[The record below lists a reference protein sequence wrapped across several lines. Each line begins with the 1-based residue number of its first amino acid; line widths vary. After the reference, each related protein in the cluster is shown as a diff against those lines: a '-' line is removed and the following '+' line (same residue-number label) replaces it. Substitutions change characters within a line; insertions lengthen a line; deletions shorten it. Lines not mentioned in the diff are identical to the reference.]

1 MAEPRILHVIVDLE
15 RGGAQAQ
22 LYRLLSKAPNS
33 SGVFSIT
40 GSGPL
45 KPEIQALGVRVY
57 GGAGAWPAGLVRS
70 FRRAVRDHRADVICG
85 WMYHGNLLS
94 LASSVGNN
102 GPAVM
107 WNIRH
112 SLHDISHE
120 KLTTRSAIRA
130 GAMLSFRP
138 KRIVYNSA
146 VAAQQ
151 HENLGY
157 RRRCRGV
164 IPNGFDTQ
172 RFRPDATQ
180 RQRARAG
187 FGVPGDQPLI
197 GVVGRAHPMKNH
209 RGFVSA
215 VAIAIR
221 HTSPFR
227 VVMIGAGVDAPGA
240 GLGEQVR
247 RLGLEGVI
255 DLQGER
261 SNLEG
266 LYPALD
272 LLVLPSAWGEAFPN
286 VVGEAMACGV
296 PCLVTDV
303 GSAAEVVGGT
313 GFVVP
318 SPAPNAVAE
327 ELVRTLSVGKPRLH
341 ALGVQARRRVERLYS
356 IDAMAAKYRELF
368 HDVTAGKNLHTQL

>member
-15 RGGAQAQ
+15 RGGAQVQ
-22 LYRLLSKAPNS
+22 LYRLLSKAPKS
-33 SGVFSIT
+33 SGVFAIS
-40 GSGPL
+40 GSGPIE
-45 KPEIQALGVRVY
+45 PEIQALGVRVY
-57 GGAGAWPAGLVRS
+57 GSRGAWPAGLVSS
-70 FRRAVRDHRADVICG
+70 FRRAVRHHRADVICG

-94 LASSVGNN
+94 LASGVGTNR
-102 GPAVM
+102 PAVM

-112 SLHDISHE
+112 SLHDFAHE
-120 KLTTRSAIRA
+120 KLTTRLAIRA

-151 HENLGY
+151 HESFGY

-172 RFRPDATQ
+172 HFRPDATQ

-187 FGVPGDQPLI
+187 FGVPDDQPLI

-209 RGFVSA
+209 RGFISA

-227 VVMIGAGVDAPGA
+227 VVMIGPGVDAPGH
-240 GLGEQVR
+240 GLGEHVR
-247 RLGLEGVI
+247 RLGLDGVI
-255 DLQGER
+255 DLQGEI

-272 LLVLPSAWGEAFPN
+272 LLVLPSRGEAFPN

-303 GSAAEVVGGT
+303 GSAAEVVGDT
-313 GFVVP
+313 GFVAS
-318 SPAPNAVAE
+318 SPAPNVLAE
-327 ELVRTLSVGKPRLH
+327 ELVRTLSLGTPRLH

-356 IDAMAAKYRELF
+356 IDAMAAKYSQLF
-368 HDVTAGKNLHTQL
+368 QDVTSGKNLKAQL